1 MSRNSQIQLCQDSR
15 KQTKFR
21 ASKYMLNQEKDGFKM
36 VGRIGNISL
45 VLVQPLLL
53 GRNLEDGSHVLNVE
67 PLLIIVGVC
76 SNLSGGYL

>member
-1 MSRNSQIQLCQDSR
+1 
-15 KQTKFR
+15 
-21 ASKYMLNQEKDGFKM
+21 M
-36 VGRIGNISL
+36 VGRIGNISV

-53 GRNLEDGSHVLNVE
+53 GRNLEDGSHILNME

>member
-21 ASKYMLNQEKDGFKM
+21 ASKCMLNQEKDGFKM